1 MKCSHVNFSN
11 LLLPFILLIS
21 FSSDIFSQYSNPS
34 KPKSDFWSHVQFG
47 GSFVANFSNNYTELT
62 LAPGA
67 LYNFNQFFALGTGI
81 QGTYIS
87 SKNNFDSS
95 IYGVNLIGLVNPFPQ
110 LQFSAEIE
118 ELYVQ
123 RTETISPGISIKD
136 DFWNTA
142 LFLGAGY
149 RSQNIT
155 VGMRYNVLFNENKQV
170 YADAFMPFVR
180 AYF

>member
-1 MKCSHVNFSN
+1 MKCSYIKQSKIMLT
-11 LLLPFILLIS
+11 LLLFLLHS
-21 FSSDIFSQYSNPS
+21 TDIFSQYSNPS
-34 KPKSDFWSHVQFG
+34 QSKSDFWSHVQFG

-67 LYNFNQFFALGTGI
+67 LYNFNQFFALGAGV

-87 SKNNFDSS
+87 SKDNFDSS

-149 RSQNIT
+149 RSQNVT
-155 VGMRYNVLFNENKQV
+155 FGMRYNVLFNEDKHV